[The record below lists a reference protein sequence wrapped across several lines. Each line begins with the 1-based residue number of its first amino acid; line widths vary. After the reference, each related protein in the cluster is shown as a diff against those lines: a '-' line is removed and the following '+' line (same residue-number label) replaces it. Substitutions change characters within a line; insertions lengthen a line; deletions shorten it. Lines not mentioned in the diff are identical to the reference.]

1 MTVNDLPLV
10 NAVLNTSCT
19 VLLLTGFY
27 FIKRRRIA
35 AHRAVMISAFA
46 ISILFL
52 TSYLIYHSQ
61 VGTVHFTGA
70 GLIRP
75 VYFTIL
81 TSHTILAAALPFLV
95 VITLSRALLRR
106 FDRHKKLAHWT
117 LPIWLYVSVTGV
129 VIYLMLYRWYPAG

>member
-1 MTVNDLPLV
+1 MTVNDLPLL

-27 FIKRRRIA
+27 LIKRRRIA

-46 ISILFL
+46 LSLLFL

-61 VGTVHFTGA
+61 VGTIHFTGA

-95 VITLSRALLRR
+95 VITLRRALLRR
-106 FDRHKKLAHWT
+106 FDRHKRLAHWT
-117 LPIWLYVSVTGV
+117 LPIWLYVSFTGV

>member
-1 MTVNDLPLV
+1 MTVNDLPLL

-27 FIKRRRIA
+27 LIKRRRIA

-46 ISILFL
+46 ISLLFL
-52 TSYLIYHSQ
+52 TSYLIYHAQ

-75 VYFTIL
+75 IYFTIL
-81 TSHTILAAALPFLV
+81 TSHTVLAAALPFLV
-95 VITLSRALLRR
+95 VITLSRAVLRR
-106 FDRHKKLAHWT
+106 FDRHKMFAHWT
-117 LPIWLYVSVTGV
+117 LPIWLYVSLTGV
-129 VIYLMLYRWYPAG
+129 VIYLMLYRLYPSG

>member
-1 MTVNDLPLV
+1 MTVNDLPLL

-27 FIKRRRIA
+27 LIKRRRIA

-46 ISILFL
+46 LSLLFL

-61 VGTVHFTGA
+61 VGTIHFTGA

-95 VITLSRALLRR
+95 VITLRRALLRR

-117 LPIWLYVSVTGV
+117 LPIWLYVSFTGV